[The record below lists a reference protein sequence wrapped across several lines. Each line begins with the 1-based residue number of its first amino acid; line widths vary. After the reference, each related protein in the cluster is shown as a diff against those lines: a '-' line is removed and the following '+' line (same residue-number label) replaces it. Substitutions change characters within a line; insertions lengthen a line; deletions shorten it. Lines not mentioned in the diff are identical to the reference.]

1 MCKCVNTSHAV
12 SDRSLRVFTLLV
24 YITLADLERGGVL
37 NHQIRLLGLK
47 YNKLLY
53 GKLTALLQTHSWN
66 FRVLFEAGK
75 DRKGQKGGEK
85 MTGWI
90 KG

>member
-1 MCKCVNTSHAV
+1 
-12 SDRSLRVFTLLV
+12 
-24 YITLADLERGGVL
+24 
-37 NHQIRLLGLK
+37 
-47 YNKLLY
+47 LLY